1 MCCPAEETIVR
12 MKIAVL
18 LSTLLPFWVPPVWAA
33 AGSESL
39 VNGRR
44 AVVLESDEAR
54 VAIDLAGGSIVDFHL
69 RKQGLNPLQWEEP
82 GAKTAPRPMG
92 HFLCLD
98 RWGAPSP
105 AEQKNGMPFH
115 GEAARVE
122 WQVRQPPHR
131 EGDWIVAEM
140 GATLPL
146 AGLKIERR
154 IRLSTRGAF
163 FTTRDAVTNTNRLGR
178 IYNMVQH
185 ATIGP
190 PFLDESTVVDANARK
205 GFMQSSPLPHPEE
218 PAVYWPQALK
228 EGQPVDLRHLR
239 DDPAPNV
246 VSYTLDTGYGWATA
260 SNAARS
266 LLIGYLWKSAEYPWF
281 NVWRDVKN
289 GKPAARGLEFGTTGL
304 HQPYSVLVAKG
315 RIFDRPLYQY
325 LDAGQTVARSYAAF
339 LVQVPADYQ
348 GVADLSYAAGRL
360 VLTERGAGAERN
372 LALEVGDLFSW

>member
-1 MCCPAEETIVR
+1 VHMTTAG
-12 MKIAVL
+12 L
-18 LSTLLPFWVPPVWAA
+18 LVPLLLLAMAA
-33 AGSESL
+33 AGSESM

-44 AVVLESDEAR
+44 AVVLENEEAR
-54 VAIDLAGGSIVDFHL
+54 LILDLAGGSIADFHL
-69 RKQGLNPLQWEEP
+69 LKQGLNPLQWEEP

-122 WQVRQPPHR
+122 WQLRRPPHR
-131 EGDWIVAEM
+131 GRGDDWIVAEM
-140 GATLPL
+140 DATLPL

-154 IRLSTRGAF
+154 IRLSTRDAF
-163 FTTRDAVTNTNRLGR
+163 FTVREAVTNTNRLGR
-178 IYNMVQH
+178 VYNMVQH

-205 GFMQSSPLPHPEE
+205 GFMQSSPLPNPEE

-228 EGQPVDLRHLR
+228 EGRPVDLRHLR

-246 VSYTLDTGYGWATA
+246 VSYTLDTEYGWATA
-260 SNAARS
+260 SNAARG
-266 LLIGYLWKSAEYPWF
+266 LLIGYLWKSADYPWF
-281 NVWRDVKN
+281 NVWRDVAN

-304 HQPYSVLVAKG
+304 HQPYSILVAKG
-315 RIFDRPLYQY
+315 RIFDRPLFEY
-325 LDAGQTVARSYAAF
+325 LDAGQTATRSYAGF
-339 LVQVPADYQ
+339 LLKLPADYR
-348 GVADLSYAAGRL
+348 GVADLSYTAGRL
-360 VLTERGAGAERN
+360 ILAERGAGADRN
-372 LALEVGDLFSW
+372 RVLEVGDLFPR

>member
-1 MCCPAEETIVR
+1 MPRPAEEAIVR
-12 MKIAVL
+12 MMTAGL
-18 LSTLLPFWVPPVWAA
+18 LVILILLPMVTTGV
-33 AGSESL
+33 ESRA
-39 VNGRR
+39 NGRR
-44 AVVLESDEAR
+44 VVVLESEEAR
-54 VAIDLAGGSIVDFHL
+54 LAIDLAGGSIADFHL

-82 GAKTAPRPMG
+82 GATTAPRPMG

-115 GEAARVE
+115 GEASRVE

-163 FTTRDAVTNTNRLGR
+163 FTARDAVTNTNRLGR

-190 PFLDESTVVDANARK
+190 PFLDESTVVDSNARK

-246 VSYTLDTGYGWATA
+246 VSFTLDTEYGWATA
-260 SNAARS
+260 SS
-266 LLIGYLWKSAEYPWF
+266 PMHGLLIGYLWKSAEYPWF

-289 GKPAARGLEFGTTGL
+289 GRPAARGLEFGTTGL

-315 RIFDRPLYQY
+315 RIFDRPLFQY
-325 LDAGQTVARSYAAF
+325 LDAGETVARSYAAF
-339 LVQVPADYQ
+339 LVPLPADYQ

-360 VLTERGAGAERN
+360 VLTERGAGADRN
-372 LALEVGDLFSW
+372 LALEVGDLFSP